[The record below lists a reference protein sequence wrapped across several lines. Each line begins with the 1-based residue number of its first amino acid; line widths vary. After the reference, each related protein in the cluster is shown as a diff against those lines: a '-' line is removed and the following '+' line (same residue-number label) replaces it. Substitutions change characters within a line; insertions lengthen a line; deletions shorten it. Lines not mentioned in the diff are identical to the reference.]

1 MGIFNFIKTFRM
13 INKASNYVQQH
24 YETINKIKK
33 LCEQVEAGIKFL
45 EDHKDRIQRVID
57 ASKEILE
64 KLKGIVK

>member
-13 INKASNYVQQH
+13 INKASNYVQKNN
-24 YETINKIKK
+24 ETINKIKK

-57 ASKEILE
+57 KTKEILE